1 MEDWRLWTWR
11 GGAGGVACGYIDR
24 VAWCCWWRVVVVAV
38 AAAVECVRLARSV
51 APLVW

>member
-1 MEDWRLWTWR
+1 MEDWRWCAWWLVLW
-11 GGAGGVACGYIDR
+11 
-24 VAWCCWWRVVVVAV
+24 WWRVVVAAA